1 MVAVVAAFASSAGS
15 FFSPSSSAAC
25 SLGACGSLSIGAVS
39 LTIESLL
46 LPTESSLESSSS
58 SSESSSALTSASV
71 FFSGATRATVL
82 TVTGARRSAC
92 GARGDQ
98 RAARGAVRGGMRGL
112 VNQ

>member
-39 LTIESLL
+39 LTIASLL

-82 TVTGARRSAC
+82 TVTGARRGSGRHE
-92 GARGDQ
+92 GASQSMSGR
-98 RAARGAVRGGMRGL
+98 
-112 VNQ
+112 VNR